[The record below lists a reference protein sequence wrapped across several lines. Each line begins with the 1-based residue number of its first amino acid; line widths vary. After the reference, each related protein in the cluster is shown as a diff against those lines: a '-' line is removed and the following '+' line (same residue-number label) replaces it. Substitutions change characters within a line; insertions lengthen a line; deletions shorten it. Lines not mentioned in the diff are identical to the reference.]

1 MIWVLLQSES
11 PWQRNDAITL
21 FIYLRISPY
30 RVFFLRNRL
39 REFVPAIIEAIM
51 AKFVQILWECFRDI
65 SKRSFKHHKN
75 SKIACYPHNWLIYKK
90 KMISFGNATSS
101 HIGLIPLKTAYQ
113 KRGELLRAIASK
125 KNFSN
130 LHSVAFVTVFA
141 RNLVHAYNFP
151 ICPSFICTCTFSKK
165 K

>member
-11 PWQRNDAITL
+11 LLQLNDAIKF
-21 FIYLRISPY
+21 FIYLCVSLY
-30 RVFFLRNRL
+30 LEFFQRNRL
-39 REFVPAIIEAIM
+39 REYVPSIIASIT
-51 AKFVQILWECFRDI
+51 AKLRQILWERFENI
-65 SKRSFKHHKN
+65 LKRSFKHQKN

-90 KMISFGNATSS
+90 KMISYGNATSS